1 MKVVILVGGMG
12 TRISEYTKS
21 LTKPIPKPMIKVCGK
36 PIIHRIIDHYI
47 KYGHR
52 EFIIALGYKG
62 NSIKKYFRKIKFS
75 EKIDIKLIDTGLQ
88 TMTGG
93 RLKRLKKYLNQT
105 FLMTYGDGLSN
116 VNISKLINFQ
126 KLKKK
131 LLTLTAV
138 RPPARFGAIK
148 IVNNKVKYFKEK
160 SSLDEGWINGGFFVL
175 EPAIF
180 KYIKNDKTYLERAPL
195 EKIASMGKLTAFKHH
210 GFWQCMDTLRDKEI
224 LEKKIKNKE
233 HLEKK

>member
-1 MKVVILVGGMG
+1 MKVVILAGGMG

-47 KYGHR
+47 KYGHK

-116 VNISKLINFQ
+116 VNISKLINFH

-175 EPAIF
+175 EPDIF